1 MKNES
6 KRKRPQP
13 EADLFREERR
23 QQILRVA
30 ENQQRVTVDSLAKLF
45 VVSPVTIRTDLAWLE
60 RQGLLTRT
68 HGGAV
73 PATPQRVDL
82 AFAARAQTQQNEKER
97 IGAAA
102 ASLIQNGESVAL
114 DASTTALYL
123 ARNLRGTKEIT
134 VITNGIRVAEAIAN
148 YPGLTIMLVGGLIRP
163 AAMSVVGNW
172 SETLLKQ
179 INIGKAFVGAK
190 GFTLTEGLT
199 DVDGE
204 EVKLKQ
210 ALVAAAR
217 EVIVI
222 IDHTK
227 WGQVGLATFCPVNR
241 IDRIITDRAAPK
253 DLVQKARQRGIEVL
267 LV

>member
-1 MKNES
+1 MKSEN
-6 KRKRPQP
+6 KRKRRSPNV
-13 EADLFREERR
+13 DLFREERR

-30 ENQQRVTVDSLAKLF
+30 ENQQRVTVDGLAKLF
-45 VVSPVTIRTDLAWLE
+45 GVSPVTIRGDLAWLE
-60 RQGLLTRT
+60 QNGLLTRT

-73 PATPQRVDL
+73 PALPQRVDL
-82 AFAARAQTQQNEKER
+82 AFAARELTQQPEKER
-97 IGAAA
+97 IGVAA

-114 DASTTALYL
+114 DASTTALHL

-134 VITNGIRVAEAIAN
+134 VITNGIRIAEEIAN
-148 YPGLTIMLVGGLIRP
+148 YPSLTIILAGGLIRP

-172 SETLLKQ
+172 SEALFKQ

-222 IDHTK
+222 IDHSK
-227 WGQVGLATFCPVNR
+227 WGQVGLATFCSVDR